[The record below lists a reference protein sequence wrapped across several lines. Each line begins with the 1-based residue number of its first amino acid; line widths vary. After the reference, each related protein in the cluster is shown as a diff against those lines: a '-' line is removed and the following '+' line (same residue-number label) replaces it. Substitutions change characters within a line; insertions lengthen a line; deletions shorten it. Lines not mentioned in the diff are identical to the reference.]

1 MLPQDCERKL
11 GQGRESWGV
20 WTGQVA
26 RTGLSE
32 HCLCAPLLPT
42 APLLSSTSSPSYLT
56 CWRGWGPER
65 VGAGEVITE
74 VLVATHTGVGDN
86 GEARACPVLGDTGL
100 LILFQGTPLGE
111 H

>member
-11 GQGRESWGV
+11 GQGRESWRV
-20 WTGQVA
+20 WTGQVT
-26 RTGLSE
+26 RRGLSE
-32 HCLCAPLLPT
+32 HSLCAPLLPT
-42 APLLSSTSSPSYLT
+42 APLLSSSSPSCLT
-56 CWRGWGPER
+56 CRRGWGPER
-65 VGAGEVITE
+65 VGAGEVIAE

-100 LILFQGTPLGE
+100 LILFLGTALGE